1 MSDGTFADC
10 SATEVVARCRTITD
24 QIRQIDIRRGN
35 RLIEE
40 RRRLQIPD
48 TDGTE
53 GAQHLRDMLLRQSF
67 VEANDEYD
75 HCCRNTVKRC
85 RTELINRLGG
95 PITEDKLNDRFYAEP
110 ELGNRVP
117 IAFFPI
123 ARDLDTLCDRLLAQR

>member
-1 MSDGTFADC
+1 
-10 SATEVVARCRTITD
+10 
-24 QIRQIDIRRGN
+24 
-35 RLIEE
+35 
-40 RRRLQIPD
+40 
-48 TDGTE
+48 
-53 GAQHLRDMLLRQSF
+53 MLLRQSF